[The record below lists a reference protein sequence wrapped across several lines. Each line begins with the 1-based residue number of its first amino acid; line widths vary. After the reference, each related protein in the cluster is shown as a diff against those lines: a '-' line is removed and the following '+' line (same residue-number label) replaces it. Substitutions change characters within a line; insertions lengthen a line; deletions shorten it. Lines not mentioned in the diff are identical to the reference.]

1 MKKFLEMM
9 ACVVGLYSVPLQAA
23 EDPPLKVVATFSI
36 LGDLVQHVGG
46 DRVSVITL
54 VGPDADAHTF
64 RPTPRHGVELN
75 RAGLVVENGL
85 GLDAWMDRLITASG
99 YHGAVVMATNGV
111 TARTMEAEEGG
122 HGGPVTDP
130 HAWQDVG
137 NTRQYVRNVAAGLAQ
152 ARPNDAAYFQARAQ
166 ALDADL
172 AQLDQWVRTEL
183 SAIPP
188 GQRKIITSHDA
199 FGYFGAAYGVT
210 FLAPQGISTEQEPTA
225 AQVAKLATQ
234 MKAEKVK
241 LVFFET
247 MASPRLITQLARD
260 AGAGV
265 GKPVYSDAL
274 SKADGPAPTYERMIR
289 NNVTLFKVAMQQ
301 NGME

>member
-1 MKKFLEMM
+1 MKKFWAVMLC
-9 ACVVGLYSVPLQAA
+9 AAGLFSLPVQAA
-23 EDPPLKVVATFSI
+23 EAPPLQVVTTFSI
-36 LGDLVQHVGG
+36 LGDLVQQVGG
-46 DRVSVITL
+46 DRVAVITL

-99 YHGAVVMATNGV
+99 YHGAVIVATTGV
-111 TARTMEAEEGG
+111 TARTMLDDEGG
-122 HGGPVTDP
+122 HGGPITDP

-137 NTRQYVRNVAAGLAQ
+137 NARLYVRAIAAGLSQ
-152 ARPNDAAYFQARAQ
+152 ARPGDAAYFQARAQ
-166 ALDADL
+166 AMDGEL
-172 AQLDQWVRTEL
+172 AQLDQWVRSQL
-183 SAIPP
+183 SAIPA

-225 AQVAKLATQ
+225 AQVARLAKQ
-234 MKAEKVK
+234 IKAEKVK
-241 LVFFET
+241 VVFFEN
-247 MASPRLITQLARD
+247 MASPRLISQLARD
-260 AGAGV
+260 AGAAV
-265 GKPVYSDAL
+265 GKPVFSDAL
-274 SKADGPAPTYERMIR
+274 SKADGPAATYALMIR
-289 NNVTLFKVAMQQ
+289 HNVALFKEAMQQ